1 MGKTDR
7 EAVRAGGTYLFASRP
22 QARAYHAMHA
32 ARLAVVGVGPI
43 RAEYRTVNT
52 VRTAVT

>member
-43 RAEYRTVNT
+43 CAEYRTVNT